1 MRKPRIGLM
10 SRKLEGKEYFAIIEG
25 AREAIIRFGGI
36 PIVLLSVQKEDAR
49 VEPEKA
55 KKYSKQEKEDLEQ
68 LLALCDGFLLPGG
81 DSWYELDELTID
93 YARKKDLPLLGI
105 CLGMQTLGK
114 IFSKEKQIA
123 KDNTILNNTK
133 INHCQLDNDKVHKVQ
148 IKKESKLFEIIGKR
162 EIMVN
167 SRHNYHIKEIEE
179 KYISARSP
187 DGLIE
192 GIEDPNNTFCIGVQ
206 WHPENLIEKDA
217 FSKKLFKT
225 FFEVVRRKM
234 EQGKRV

>member
-1 MRKPRIGLM
+1 M

-114 IFSKEKQIA
+114 VFSKEKQIA

-133 INHCQLDNDKVHKVQ
+133 
-148 IKKESKLFEIIGKR
+148 
-162 EIMVN
+162 
-167 SRHNYHIKEIEE
+167 
-179 KYISARSP
+179 
-187 DGLIE
+187 
-192 GIEDPNNTFCIGVQ
+192 
-206 WHPENLIEKDA
+206 
-217 FSKKLFKT
+217 
-225 FFEVVRRKM
+225 
-234 EQGKRV
+234 